1 MRTTPPIYKYAGT
14 IAGFGLAAL
23 LIGFILLLAVESL
36 RLASWIILALGV
48 LLLITAAI
56 IDFRAVKGAVTGR
69 RGRFSTGNTVM
80 VFVFIGIIVL
90 VNAISFQYNKRY
102 DITELAQ
109 FTLTSQTKDMLAEM
123 STPVEAIFFS
133 PPQDVWGLGLPT
145 LVTNLLSEYQNYTDL
160 LTVTEIDP
168 DEQPETARKYGIGV
182 NSYQSVVFESEIGRR
197 IVTPEDMLI
206 FSGGQPA
213 GIEMENPF
221 TSAILEVTGIV
232 QKKVY
237 FLAGH
242 GEESIEPTGQYYF
255 AAKALQDVLYKVE
268 TLDLMA
274 VGEIP
279 VDCTVL
285 VIAAPQ
291 NPLSVPEYNMI
302 RDYLDNRGWLI
313 ILINPG
319 TTDDMKE
326 FISEYWINIEEGTVI
341 DQSAY
346 FSTPNIPIIPRTQ
359 NAFDTLYGIA
369 ETYYPGAVSL
379 DSVEEPPDEVMMLPL
394 FYTSLTSW
402 VEVEF
407 DPTTEPVFNRETE
420 KLGNRLLGV
429 LVAILPPEE
438 ELNEDGTIPEGTKF
452 TKIIVIGDSDFASN
466 QHVYNAD
473 NIYQFLYMFEYIT
486 AGEELIK
493 IERKVLPY
501 RSLVITEEEET
512 FIRVSSIGLL
522 PLLVL
527 VAGTIIW
534 WRRR

>member
-14 IAGFGLAAL
+14 IAGFGLASL

-36 RLASWIILALGV
+36 RLASWMILALGV

-56 IDFRAVKGAVTGR
+56 IDFRRVKGAVTGR

-109 FTLTSQTKDMLAEM
+109 FTLTSQTKDVLTEM
-123 STPVEAIFFS
+123 SIPVEAICFFT
-133 PPQDVWGLGLPT
+133 PQDVYGLGLPT
-145 LVTNLLSEYQNYTDL
+145 YAQNLLSEYQVYTDL
-160 LTVTEIDP
+160 LTVTIIDP
-168 DEQPETARKYGIGV
+168 DEQPETTREYGI
-182 NSYQSVVFESEIGRR
+182 SEYQSIVFETEIGRR
-197 IVTPEDMLI
+197 IVTPEDMVI
-206 FSGGQPA
+206 TSGGQIA

-232 QKKVY
+232 QKKAY
-237 FLAGH
+237 FITGH
-242 GEESIEPTGQYYF
+242 GEESIATTGNYAY
-255 AAKALQDVLYKVE
+255 AAQALKDILYKVE
-268 TLDLMA
+268 SLDLMA
-274 VGEIP
+274 AGEIP
-279 VDCTVL
+279 DDCTVL

-291 NPLSVPEYNMI
+291 NPLSIPEYNII
-302 RDYLDNRGWLI
+302 RDYIENKGWLI

-319 TTDDMKE
+319 TIEDMKE
-326 FISEYWINIEEGTVI
+326 FIGEYWINIEEGTVI

-346 FSTPNIPIIPRTQ
+346 YSTPNIPIIPRNQ
-359 NAFDTLYGIA
+359 NSFGNLFGIA
-369 ETYYPGAVSL
+369 ETYYPGAVSI
-379 DSVEEPPDEVMMLPL
+379 VPAEEPPDNVYIAPL
-394 FYTSLTSW
+394 FYTSLASW
-402 VEVEF
+402 VEADF
-407 DPTTEPVFNRETE
+407 DPTVEPEYNEETE
-420 KLGNRLLGV
+420 KMGNRI
-429 LVAILPPEE
+429 LVVWEAIYPPEE
-438 ELNEDGTIPEGTKF
+438 ELNEDGTLPEGTKIAQ
-452 TKIIVIGDSDFASN
+452 IIVLGDSDFAAN
-466 QHVYNAD
+466 QHFYNAD
-473 NIYQFLYMFEYIT
+473 NRFQFLYMFEYIT
-486 AGEELIK
+486 AGEVLVK

-501 RSLVITEEEET
+501 RSLVITPEEET

>member
-14 IAGFGLAAL
+14 IAGFGLASL

-36 RLASWIILALGV
+36 RLASWMILALGV

-56 IDFRAVKGAVTGR
+56 IDFRSVRGAVIGR

-109 FTLTSQTKDMLAEM
+109 FTLTSQTKEVLAEVSM
-123 STPVEAIFFS
+123 PVEAICFFT
-133 PPQDVWGLGLPT
+133 PQDVYGLGLPT
-145 LVTNLLSEYQNYTDL
+145 YAQNLLSEYQNYTDL
-160 LTVTEIDP
+160 LTVTVIDP
-168 DEQPETARKYGIGV
+168 DEQPETTRKYGI
-182 NSYQSVVFESEIGRR
+182 SEYQSIVFETEIGRR
-197 IVTPEDMLI
+197 IVTPEDMVI
-206 FSGGQPA
+206 TSGGQIA

-237 FLAGH
+237 FLTGH
-242 GEESIEPTGQYYF
+242 GEESIATTGQYAY
-255 AAKALQDVLYKVE
+255 AAQALKDILYKVE
-268 TLDLMA
+268 SLDLMA
-274 VGEIP
+274 TGEIP
-279 VDCTVL
+279 DDCTVL

-291 NPLSVPEYNMI
+291 NPLSMLEYNMI
-302 RDYLDNRGWLI
+302 RDYIDNKGWLI

-319 TTDDMKE
+319 TIEDMKE
-326 FISEYWINIEEGTVI
+326 FIGEYWMNIEEGTVI

-346 FSTPNIPIIPRTQ
+346 YSTPNIPIIPRTQ
-359 NAFDTLYGIA
+359 NAFGNLFGIA
-369 ETYYPGAVSL
+369 ETYYPGAVSIIPK
-379 DSVEEPPDEVMMLPL
+379 EEPPDNVFISPL
-394 FYTSLTSW
+394 IYTSMASW
-402 VEVEF
+402 VEADY
-407 DPTTEPVFNRETE
+407 DPTVEPEFNEETE
-420 KLGNRLLGV
+420 KLGNRIIGV
-429 LVAILPPEE
+429 WEAIYPPED
-438 ELNEDGTIPEGTKF
+438 ELNEDGTLPEGTK
-452 TKIIVIGDSDFASN
+452 IAQIMVVGDSDFASN
-466 QHVYNAD
+466 QHIYNAD
-473 NIYQFLYMFEYIT
+473 NIYEFLYMFEYIT
-486 AGEELIK
+486 TGEELVK

-501 RSLVITEEEET
+501 RSLVLTPEEET

-527 VAGTIIW
+527 VAGTVIW

>member
-14 IAGFGLAAL
+14 IAGFGLASL
-23 LIGFILLLAVESL
+23 LIGFIILLAVESL

-56 IDFRAVKGAVTGR
+56 IDFTRVKGAVTGR

-109 FTLTSQTKDMLAEM
+109 FTLTSQTKEALAEM
-123 STPVEAIFFS
+123 TIPVEAIFFS
-133 PPQDVWGLGLPT
+133 TPQDVWGLGLPT

-168 DEQPETARKYGIGV
+168 DEQPETARKYGIGI
-182 NSYQSVVFESEIGRR
+182 NSYQSIVFESEIGRR
-197 IVTPEDMLI
+197 IVSPEDMLI
-206 FSGGQPA
+206 FSGGQPV

-221 TSAILEVTGIV
+221 TAAILEVTGVV

-237 FLAGH
+237 FLSGH
-242 GEESIEPTGQYYF
+242 GEESVDPTGQYAY
-255 AAKALQDVLYKVE
+255 AAQALKDILYKVE

-274 VGEIP
+274 TGEIP
-279 VDCTVL
+279 SDCTVL

-291 NPLSVPEYNMI
+291 NPLSVPEYDMI
-302 RDYLDNRGWLI
+302 RDYLDKRGWLI

-319 TTDDMKE
+319 TLNDMKE
-326 FISEYWINIEEGTVI
+326 FIGEYWINIEEGTVI

-346 FSTPNIPIIPRTQ
+346 YSTPNIPIIPRTQ
-359 NAFDTLYGIA
+359 NTFDNIFGIA
-369 ETYYPGAVSL
+369 ETYYPGAVSIIP
-379 DSVEEPPDEVMMLPL
+379 VEEPPDEVMIAPL
-394 FYTSLTSW
+394 FYTSLASW
-402 VEVEF
+402 VEAEY
-407 DPTTEPVFNRETE
+407 DPTTEPKFNKETE
-420 KLGNRLLGV
+420 KLGSRALGV
-429 LVAILPPEE
+429 WVAIQPPEE
-438 ELNEDGTIPEGTKF
+438 ELNEDGTIPEGVKF
-452 TKIIVIGDSDFASN
+452 TQIMLIGDSDFASN

-473 NIYQFLYMFEYIT
+473 NIYQFLYLFEYLT
-486 AGEELIK
+486 AGEELVK

-501 RSLVITEEEET
+501 RSLVITEEEGT

-527 VAGTIIW
+527 VAGTVIW